1 MNRPITTF
9 SRFYE
14 LDHNVSLWPVAECG
28 LRRAQAMAKL
38 ARRVPQWLTIDLMIL
53 TVGGTIMITA
63 FVWLLVDFP

>member
-1 MNRPITTF
+1 MNQPIATF

-14 LDHNVSLWPVAECG
+14 LDHNVPLWFVAECD

-53 TVGGTIMITA
+53 TVGGSIMIVA